1 MDLTYPLE
9 NHLMESRKFDSMVT
23 PGELCDLTAKLLGH
37 GPNTTAIAWRALREN
52 SQVTS
57 GGRGRSAAQCV
68 PADAANLLI
77 ATLGK
82 LPLMSY
88 FKSWERYSTLK
99 GAITHPSPGEG
110 FAITNEFAP
119 LLAKPRHTLKEGMTA
134 LLSAATLGSLQDF
147 LREYLGPQESV
158 PFESV
163 LVGFIAPLP
172 QAFIAIRNK
181 SSQRGLHLFYSET
194 SDTYDPDGIVEWPR
208 ELPREAG
215 DLRIDM
221 KISGRTIFALGQ
233 ALGTVGGRQ

>member
-1 MDLTYPLE
+1 MKRE
-9 NHLMESRKFDSMVT
+9 FDSMAT

-82 LPLMSY
+82 LPLLSY

-99 GAITHPSPGEG
+99 SAITHPRPREG
-110 FAITNEFAP
+110 FAVTTEFAP

-134 LLSAATLGSLQDF
+134 LLAAATTGSLQDF
-147 LREYLGPQESV
+147 LGASVGSEESV
-158 PFESV
+158 TFENV
-163 LVGFIAPLP
+163 HVGFIGPVP
-172 QAFIAIRNK
+172 QALIIILNK
-181 SSQRGLHLFYSET
+181 SSRRGLHLFYSEA
-194 SDTYDPDGIVEWPR
+194 SDTYDPDVEWPR
-208 ELPREAG
+208 ELPHEGG

-221 KISGRTIFALGQ
+221 RISGRTIFALGH
-233 ALGTVGGRQ
+233 ALRTVGDRQ